1 MESYSTESDTETQH
15 AAGLTQAEDSAAL
28 IAELTQSAVTITA
41 VGTPGAPSQGF
52 RFLLAGVGS
61 MGATEALAG
70 LAEGRMQCAVTG
82 DAFERLLRFGDLSMV
97 ETVMHSAV
105 VFSRMQPVQKGQ
117 VVDLLGSRGIHQ
129 LFDRQPRHIQVH
141 YGMCHFLCCI
151 PSPV

>member
-1 MESYSTESDTETQH
+1 MP
-15 AAGLTQAEDSAAL
+15 AGLTQTEDSAAL
-28 IAELTQSAVTITA
+28 KAELTQSAATLVA
-41 VGTPGAPSQGF
+41 LGKPRPLQGF
-52 RFLLAGVGS
+52 RFSLTGVGS
-61 MGATEALAG
+61 MGAAEALAS

-82 DAFERLLRFGDLSMV
+82 GAFERLLRFGDLTMV
-97 ETVMHSAV
+97 ETVMRSAV
-105 VFSRMQPVQKGQ
+105 VFSRMRPVQKGQ